1 MQYENDLSL
10 FPEYMLESIALPELI
25 RDVDWSIADYFD
37 KAPCETPIAKAQWCD
52 LMTYLP
58 NDILT
63 KVDRASMANAL
74 EVRVP
79 LLDHKLLEWAFGLGL
94 NQTFAGGK
102 GKYALKNHLAKH
114 VPRKIFERPKMGFGV
129 PLQYWLKGSGGLSQM
144 ADRLRANNPK
154 GEFYSPI
161 KKEAI
166 DRLMPKAG
174 GWDQSQGLWTI
185 LFLEAW
191 WQRHFV

>member
-1 MQYENDLSL
+1 
-10 FPEYMLESIALPELI
+10 
-25 RDVDWSIADYFD
+25 
-37 KAPCETPIAKAQWCD
+37 
-52 LMTYLP
+52 
-58 NDILT
+58 
-63 KVDRASMANAL
+63 
-74 EVRVP
+74 
-79 LLDHKLLEWAFGLGL
+79 
-94 NQTFAGGK
+94 
-102 GKYALKNHLAKH
+102 
-114 VPRKIFERPKMGFGV
+114 MGFGV